1 MKNLVYCCLVMLMF
15 SCNSAQNSENMNP
28 TLIAEGNLYG
38 NGNDGLVENNMVLK
52 NQTEWKEVA
61 AQLNKLNANI
71 KEDQIKTVDF
81 KKQMVIV
88 LIDQQR
94 TKGGYAIKISG
105 VKNKEESVV
114 INLRKSQT
122 EGMAT
127 MVMTQPYYVGT
138 IPKTDKEIEFEE
150 VK

>member
-1 MKNLVYCCLVMLMF
+1 
-15 SCNSAQNSENMNP
+15 MNP

-61 AQLNKLNANI
+61 AKLNKLNANI
-71 KEDQIKTVDF
+71 KEDQIKAVDF

-105 VKNKEESVV
+105 VKNKK
-114 INLRKSQT
+114 NR
-122 EGMAT
+122 
-127 MVMTQPYYVGT
+127 
-138 IPKTDKEIEFEE
+138 
-150 VK
+150 

>member
-1 MKNLVYCCLVMLMF
+1 MLIF

-71 KEDQIKTVDF
+71 KEDQIKAVDF

-88 LIDQQR
+88 LIDQR
-94 TKGGYAIKISG
+94 SKKGGYAIKILSIE
-105 VKNKEESVV
+105 NKEESLV
-114 INLRKSQT
+114 IRIQKSQT

-127 MVMTQPYYVGT
+127 MVLTQPYYVAT
-138 IPKTDKEIEFEE
+138 IPKTDKEIQFEE